1 MATNFPTSLDA
12 LTNPASSDQLSS
24 PSHSAQ
30 HVNANDA
37 IEALQTKVGVDN
49 SASTTTLDYRVKQL
63 ETVPTYTNE
72 MAQDAV
78 AAALA
83 AGTHTNITINY
94 NDTGNSI
101 SISAAAGYTNEEAV
115 DAVAAALTQG
125 SGISIAYNDAAN
137 TITISVDSSVV
148 LKTGATMTGALTLS
162 GAPTSNLHAATK
174 AYVDTATATVTS
186 NSTTTYIPL
195 SSIGVADGV
204 ASLNSSGV
212 IPDAQI
218 PAAIARD
225 SEVSSA
231 ISTAVNNLINSAPGT
246 LDTLGEIATALAAD
260 ESAAAALTTVVN
272 GKVSK
277 AGGDI
282 ITASAD
288 TVKPLVL
295 KGFSASQA
303 QNILEIQGSNATVNA
318 AFKPNGALYTGSA
331 ASAISARLAVST
343 NTTTNPGIIVRGVA
357 SQTANLTEWQDS
369 AGTVISSINA
379 AGNTLTISGIA
390 TNYINPSAGANTPYF
405 DMGATTSN
413 TITLVQRTAS
423 AVGLI
428 IKAAAS
434 QTANL
439 MEFQNSSGTAITY
452 FNSNGGLTATEG
464 VISTLYSG
472 GYLTTGTRGYY
483 NATTFAPSVIP
494 IVVRGTTSQT
504 ANLQEWQN
512 SAGTMLARIDA
523 NGLIYL
529 PGGSWH
535 LVNNQET
542 WYKNNTS
549 FYQKGASHTFRRQSD
564 EADLLTIGG
573 NGNTSILL
581 NSALAVGLIVKGAA
595 SQTAN
600 LQEWQNSA
608 GTVLAKMDST
618 GILTTTDF
626 STGSVN
632 ASWRV
637 FSTSGSSTVVPIT
650 AKGAASQTANL
661 QEWQNSS
668 GTVLAKVD
676 SAGVGT
682 FAQGIFAGGAAGIDG
697 GGGATLGAIYTGALK
712 NSATAYNFFSNV
724 TGSPYATM
732 VIKQLSGQTTNL
744 QEWQNSAGTVLS
756 YIKPDG
762 SLFVAGNSNTILV
775 SATASSGVHRIIS
788 NGNDLNISPYYD
800 GIFGPAVSSGSWRP
814 ANDATSDL
822 GTSGQRWKDL
832 YATSSTLTN
841 NSASKIGLIV
851 KGAASQ
857 TANLQ
862 QWQNSAGTVLSF
874 ITSNGE
880 LNTPNIGLAIYGGIY
895 GVGSYMTFNPGDT
908 RIVSSG
914 TSIGNASVAPSAQ
927 LQVTNGVASTIA
939 MIVKG
944 AASQT
949 GSLQEWQD
957 SAGTVMGRIDG
968 QYGTIRSIS
977 GIDLTN
983 TYTGASTITARVNY
997 PATVPVIILGAA
1009 SQTADL
1015 QQWQNSANTVLAK
1028 VDASGAMFTITP
1040 ADSTNTTQVATTAY
1054 VKNNINNLINSA
1066 PGTLDTLGEIATALA
1081 ASDSA
1086 AAALVT
1092 SVNLKAP
1099 LASPALTG
1107 TPTAPTATAGT
1118 NTTQLATTAFVKTEI
1133 TSSVQPGAV
1142 YQTSAPSSPAVGQI
1156 WIDSDEDVTTFDS
1169 NIFNRQ
1175 SFTATASQTVFTS
1188 SVPFIEGY
1196 EQVYFNGLML
1206 SRSAD
1211 YTTSGS
1217 NTVTLASGAAVND
1230 IIEIVTITAL
1240 NAYVASQPV
1249 SISANTNLTASK
1261 RYFVTSASALT
1272 LTLPANPSLNDQID
1286 VVDASGNA
1294 LTYNITI
1301 ARNGKLIN
1309 GLAVNLI
1316 IDTAGSFISLLY
1328 TGPTYGWRAQ

>member
-1 MATNFPTSLDA
+1 MATNFPTSLDS
-12 LTNPASSDQLSS
+12 LTNPASSDQLNV
-24 PSHSAQ
+24 PSHSLQ
-30 HVNANDA
+30 HANANDA
-37 IEALQTKVGVDN
+37 IEALETKVGINN
-49 SASTTTLDYRVKQL
+49 SGGTTSLDYRVKQL
-63 ETVPTYTNE
+63 ETNPTYTNE
-72 MAQDAV
+72 EAVDAV
-78 AAALA
+78 ASALA
-83 AGTHTNITINY
+83 AGTHSNITINY
-94 NDTGNSI
+94 NDAGNSI

-115 DAVAAALTQG
+115 DAVAAALTQS
-125 SGISIAYNDAAN
+125 SGISIVYNDSAN

-225 SEVSSA
+225 SEVSSS
-231 ISTAVNNLINSAPGT
+231 ISTAINNLINSAPGT
-246 LDTLGEIATALAAD
+246 LDTLGEIATALATSD
-260 ESAAAALTTVVN
+260 SAAAALTTVVN

-282 ITASAD
+282 IQSSLS
-288 TVKPLVL
+288 TVIPLVL
-295 KGFSASQA
+295 KG
-303 QNILEIQGSNATVNA
+303 A
-318 AFKPNGALYTGSA
+318 A
-331 ASAISARLAVST
+331 
-343 NTTTNPGIIVRGVA
+343 
-357 SQTANLTEWQDS
+357 
-369 AGTVISSINA
+369 
-379 AGNTLTISGIA
+379 
-390 TNYINPSAGANTPYF
+390 
-405 DMGATTSN
+405 
-413 TITLVQRTAS
+413 
-423 AVGLI
+423 
-428 IKAAAS
+428 
-434 QTANL
+434 
-439 MEFQNSSGTAITY
+439 
-452 FNSNGGLTATEG
+452 
-464 VISTLYSG
+464 
-472 GYLTTGTRGYY
+472 
-483 NATTFAPSVIP
+483 
-494 IVVRGTTSQT
+494 SQT

-581 NSALAVGLIVKGAA
+581 NSASAVGLIIKGAASQTANLFETQDSSGNTLVSLTATVSSTNILKFTEAHSFKINWGSRDIFSTASGHLTVTPYDDSRKVLVVKGYASQTANLQEWQNSSGTVLASIKPTGAISFASDVWQTDSLSNLKLLFENTGYTYYKATNHIFRNSSDNEVLKIDNNGALTNTIKSASSIGLIVKGAASQTANLQEWQESAGGLLARVDQNGGVHGAFLNVAQSANGIASNGTYAIRFNGLLLNIGTAQTTGAQLTVTNATTTNVGLVVKGAA

-608 GTVLAKMDST
+608 GTVLASVGPTGGLTTNST
-618 GILTTTDF
+618 GYSNTALSI
-626 STGSVN
+626 VN
-632 ASWRV
+632 N
-637 FSTSGSSTVVPIT
+637 SSTVFEINQYGQSWNSTNSTFGNYYNTDGGTLPQVSIFSSAT
-650 AKGAASQTANL
+650 GKKGLIVRGAASQTANL
-661 QEWQNSS
+661 QEWQ
-668 GTVLAKVD
+668 D
-676 SAGVGT
+676 SAGTANAFVQVNGNMHVAYLDSLSSLGT
-682 FAQGIFAGGAAGIDG
+682 YLYTGNNEGFQLVNRDAAHIPLKIK
-697 GGGATLGAIYTGALK
+697 GAT
-712 NSATAYNFFSNV
+712 SQTA
-724 TGSPYATM
+724 
-732 VIKQLSGQTTNL
+732 NL
-744 QEWQNSAGTVLS
+744 QEWQNSAGTVL
-756 YIKPDG
+756 
-762 SLFVAGNSNTILV
+762 
-775 SATASSGVHRIIS
+775 
-788 NGNDLNISPYYD
+788 
-800 GIFGPAVSSGSWRP
+800 
-814 ANDATSDL
+814 
-822 GTSGQRWKDL
+822 
-832 YATSSTLTN
+832 
-841 NSASKIGLIV
+841 
-851 KGAASQ
+851 
-857 TANLQ
+857 
-862 QWQNSAGTVLSF
+862 
-874 ITSNGE
+874 
-880 LNTPNIGLAIYGGIY
+880 
-895 GVGSYMTFNPGDT
+895 
-908 RIVSSG
+908 
-914 TSIGNASVAPSAQ
+914 
-927 LQVTNGVASTIA
+927 
-939 MIVKG
+939 
-944 AASQT
+944 
-949 GSLQEWQD
+949 
-957 SAGTVMGRIDG
+957 
-968 QYGTIRSIS
+968 
-977 GIDLTN
+977 
-983 TYTGASTITARVNY
+983 
-997 PATVPVIILGAA
+997 
-1009 SQTADL
+1009 
-1015 QQWQNSANTVLAK
+1015 AK
-1028 VDASGAMFTITP
+1028 VDASGSMFTITP

-1054 VKNNINNLINSA
+1054 VKSNINNLINSA